1 MTAVKCAVLAV
12 CVSRVAPA
20 SRRIYGKV
28 HFDAEPDREA
38 FLISGLTSLGSYA
51 PSWYSELGK
60 LCGYSW
66 EYVVTLAVF
75 R

>member
-1 MTAVKCAVLAV
+1 MY
-12 CVSRVAPA
+12 S
-20 SRRIYGKV
+20 
-28 HFDAEPDREA
+28 DADPDREA
-38 FLISGLTSLGSYA
+38 FLISGPTSLGSYA

-60 LCGYSW
+60 LWGYSW